1 MVWFDLRLVV
11 GIYFA
16 SMSTP
21 PTSPSKISTVLK
33 RRRAMVGLTAAQLG
47 RIVDCNQVA
56 IYEWE
61 AGRQSP
67 ALASRQ
73 ALYQHGYLPLG
84 ALTGSDADWDT
95 YLKEPTD
102 ES

>member
-1 MVWFDLRLVV
+1 
-11 GIYFA
+11 
-16 SMSTP
+16 MSTS
-21 PTSPSKISTVLK
+21 PTPLSEIAATLK
-33 RRRAMVGLTAAQLG
+33 RRRAAFGLTAAELG

-73 ALYQHGYLPLG
+73 KLYAAGLLPLG
-84 ALTGSDADWDT
+84 ALTGAATDFNT
-95 YLKEPTD
+95 YLKEPTC
-102 ES
+102 STQQN